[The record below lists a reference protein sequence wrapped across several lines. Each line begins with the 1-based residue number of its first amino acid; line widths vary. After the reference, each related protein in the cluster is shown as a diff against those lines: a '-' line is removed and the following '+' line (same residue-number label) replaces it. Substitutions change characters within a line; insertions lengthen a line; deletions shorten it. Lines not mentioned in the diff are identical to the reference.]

1 MSERPDERY
10 EYDEESDMLDVYF
23 GEKRPAWTIELTD
36 NIILSVDRERREA
49 VALGFLDFCELA
61 RRTPFGPRSFPVT
74 GLADMP
80 LAERD
85 LVLDILNAEPVNRWL
100 DVSCVQTL
108 PDSPFA
114 VAHLERVPEAL
125 ELTRLAPVAV

>member
-1 MSERPDERY
+1 MSERPNERY

-36 NIILSVDRERREA
+36 NIILSVDRDRREA
-49 VALGFLDFCELA
+49 VALGLLDFCELA

-74 GLADMP
+74 GLAEMP
-80 LAERD
+80 LSERD
-85 LVLDILNAEPVNRWL
+85 LVLKILNSEPVNRWL
-100 DVSCVQTL
+100 DVSYVQTM

-114 VAHLERVPEAL
+114 VAHLERVPEDLA
-125 ELTRLAPVAV
+125 RLAPAPV